1 MRKFALF
8 LSAMCYTHA
17 QVPLPTNP
25 APLGI
30 DGINDPLDRLL
41 FRDLDVNAILDM
53 IEIITGF
60 EILHSQ
66 NLPAIKIS
74 FDSGHVITKKEAI
87 LALENLLSIHGMGI
101 VHHGDQC
108 LKLVPSTNMNVG
120 DLNKKSTIVSSK
132 IYVPFKNEEQT
143 LKNGSLLPFPQLP
156 QWSKFKY
163 NSPEE
168 KEYWDKLPD
177 WSSDKRELFRIL
189 PFTGK
194 FNSLGELIDSNSS
207 EGFNGYVKYRSANNR
222 TIQHYVDGRLVRSK
236 SWYINGQKK
245 ADENY
250 KPGITP
256 PTQDGL
262 QITWHKN
269 GQKESIVSFKDGFE
283 DGQPFYKWDENGVQ
297 EYSPF
302 GRDLTIPPRYWT
314 TQSLC
319 SSISCFRCESYKCW
333 AYNNKI
339 KWSFPHS
346 GIP

>member
-8 LSAMCYTHA
+8 LSAICYTHA

-25 APLGI
+25 APSGI

-60 EILHSQ
+60 EILHPQ

-108 LKLVPSTNMNVG
+108 LKLVPSTNMNVD
-120 DLNKKSTIVSSK
+120 DLNKKSTILTSK
-132 IYVPFKNEEQT
+132 IYVPLKNEEQT
-143 LKNGSLLPFPQLP
+143 LNNGSLLPFPQLP

-177 WSSDKRELFRIL
+177 WSDKFKNYYNQTYNRNTIGESLSGQRPIPMFRS
-189 PFTGK
+189 GY
-194 FNSLGELIDSNSS
+194 
-207 EGFNGYVKYRSANNR
+207 YVKAETIVHAQYKSIFGDTLFAAKPYFIMVKIKNNVITR
-222 TIQHYVDGRLVRSK
+222 WENCTGLELSGTTTGRSK
-236 SWYINGQKK
+236 SKETTKK
-245 ADENY
+245 EKGRAL
-250 KPGITP
+250 GRVA
-256 PTQDGL
+256 L
-262 QITWHKN
+262 QWPKR
-269 GQKESIVSFKDGFE
+269 KRV
-283 DGQPFYKWDENGVQ
+283 
-297 EYSPF
+297 
-302 GRDLTIPPRYWT
+302 
-314 TQSLC
+314 
-319 SSISCFRCESYKCW
+319 
-333 AYNNKI
+333 
-339 KWSFPHS
+339 
-346 GIP
+346 